1 MQKMFLILLMVILS
15 CTLIWGQT
23 RRIVLLEEATNAS
36 CAPCAAN
43 NPKLQAFF
51 SKHFGGVISVRY
63 HAWWPGSDPMYS
75 LNTID
80 NTARIQY
87 YSISGVPNYLM
98 DGTNYGVPGDPVAM
112 VGQMQQ
118 DLVNPSPV
126 KILVEANIDADSVH
140 TTVSLIGL
148 QPVSQTN
155 LRLRTAVIER
165 MIVYTTPPG
174 NNGEKVFPDVM
185 RKLLPDANG
194 VSITS
199 INPGDTLTYS
209 FSYPVNPVWNWQD
222 LAVVSWLQSDATGE
236 VIQSN
241 INLPTYIIESPDPAA
256 DLLDFNHTYT
266 KNYRIYNDNSDS
278 LHLRIIA
285 EEEYAPT
292 QWTYSLIY
300 NSQPYDSFDVDL
312 APGDS
317 VMFQLEFQTGSN
329 PDYIKISLFAKNLD
343 DPYGY
348 GFAYGYF
355 GIIPQGNVLFVDDDG
370 GDSYETNYY
379 AAFDSA
385 GVVYTSISEADL
397 MALANQISTSQ
408 FQAIFWNVSWGFPA
422 FSPADIT
429 FLKNY
434 LDNGGNL
441 YLAGQDI
448 GWDIF
453 DPSGSSNFPE
463 AQDFYQNYLDAQYVN
478 DNAGAYQMQG
488 VPGDPITDGIAFN
501 ITFVY
506 TPYPEWISSKS
517 GSSIPIL
524 QYTNTAKYGAL
535 RYDSGTYKTVYLGVD
550 LEQMSDPQARNLIV
564 ERTLVWFGI
573 LSDIEPEPT
582 PVIYQFRLEPNYPNP
597 FNPSTTIRFSLPQS
611 EKVVLSIYDVLGKKV
626 IELVNG
632 NMTAGWHSVEW
643 NGKNHA
649 GNSVASGVYIYRL
662 QTSEATLQK
671 KMLLVR

>member
-1 MQKMFLILLMVILS
+1 
-15 CTLIWGQT
+15 
-23 RRIVLLEEATNAS
+23 
-36 CAPCAAN
+36 
-43 NPKLQAFF
+43 
-51 SKHFGGVISVRY
+51 
-63 HAWWPGSDPMYS
+63 
-75 LNTID
+75 
-80 NTARIQY
+80 
-87 YSISGVPNYLM
+87 
-98 DGTNYGVPGDPVAM
+98 
-112 VGQMQQ
+112 
-118 DLVNPSPV
+118 
-126 KILVEANIDADSVH
+126 
-140 TTVSLIGL
+140 
-148 QPVSQTN
+148 
-155 LRLRTAVIER
+155 
-165 MIVYTTPPG
+165 
-174 NNGEKVFPDVM
+174 
-185 RKLLPDANG
+185 
-194 VSITS
+194 
-199 INPGDTLTYS
+199 
-209 FSYPVNPVWNWQD
+209 
-222 LAVVSWLQSDATGE
+222 

-408 FQAIFWNVSWGFPA
+408 FHAIFWNVSWGFPA